1 MKKVNDPR
9 GQAAASRTAGAQSL
23 SLIGRLHAW
32 HNSRDKGQTIVEFA
46 LVMPILLAVLLA
58 IFEIGIFL
66 LNYQTLTQAVNQGGV
81 RIQQLSGLSL
91 NSGGTSDPC
100 ADVAT
105 AVIGSAGNLVTTGT
119 NGIQLKLT
127 VGTNTPAGPSPTV
140 GFSCGSLASAVQTGG
155 GGAAVPVIVTGTYP
169 CSVITFGFNFAA
181 SGCKMTASVQELMQ

>member
-9 GQAAASRTAGAQSL
+9 GQAAASRTADAKSL
-23 SLIGRLHAW
+23 SLFGRLHAW

-66 LNYQTLTQAVNQGGV
+66 LNYQTLTQAVNQGGMAL
-81 RIQQLSGLSL
+81 QAGQGMSGV
-91 NSGGTSDPC
+91 SDPC
-100 ADVAT
+100 T
-105 AVIGSAGNLVTTGT
+105 AVGAAVVGAAGNLKASGTG
-119 NGIQLKLT
+119 GIQLQIQI
-127 VGTNTPAGPSPTV
+127 GSHTPT
-140 GFSCGSLASAVQTGG
+140 GFSSATGFTCTGQATYVQNGQG
-155 GGAAVPVIVTGTYP
+155 VAATVTGTYP